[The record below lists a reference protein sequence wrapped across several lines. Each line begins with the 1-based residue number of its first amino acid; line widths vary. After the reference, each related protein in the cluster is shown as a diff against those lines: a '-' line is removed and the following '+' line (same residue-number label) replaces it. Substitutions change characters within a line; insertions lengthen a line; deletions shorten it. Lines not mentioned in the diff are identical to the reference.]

1 MLNSFSP
8 IIGQR
13 ARTLILGTMPGEES
27 LSKGQYYAHPRNQ
40 FWRIMSSILNVPETL
55 NYDQKIAILQEHGIA
70 LWDVLAH
77 CERKGSLDSAIQ
89 KEIPNNIE
97 ILIREYPD
105 INKICFNGGK
115 AKLLFHK
122 HGNVC
127 IDGIT
132 YIKLSS
138 TSPTPGKNVKS
149 IQEKILEWKIAIKED
164 HEGH

>member
-8 IIGQR
+8 IIDQR
-13 ARTLILGTMPGEES
+13 ARTLILGTMPGKES

-40 FWRIMSSILNVPETL
+40 FWRIMSSILKVPETL
-55 NYDQKIAILQEHGIA
+55 NYDQKTAILQEHGIA

-77 CERKGSLDSAIQ
+77 CERKGSLDSAIK

-97 ILIREYPD
+97 TLIREYHD
-105 INKICFNGGK
+105 IRKICFNGGK
-115 AKLLFHK
+115 AKIFFHK
-122 HGNVC
+122 HGNVI

-149 IQEKILEWKIAIKED
+149 LEEKMLEWKKVIIGDETP
-164 HEGH
+164 